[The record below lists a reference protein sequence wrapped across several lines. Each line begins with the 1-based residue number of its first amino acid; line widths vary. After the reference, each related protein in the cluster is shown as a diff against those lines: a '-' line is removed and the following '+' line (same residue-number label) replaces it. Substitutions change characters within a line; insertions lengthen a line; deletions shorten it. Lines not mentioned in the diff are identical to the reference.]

1 MEAEP
6 AEPAEKSPRID
17 LSSICT
23 MGAPTFRNLTI
34 ARLDEDEADQNLFK
48 KDDNKAEINAPQL
61 KA

>member
-1 MEAEP
+1 
-6 AEPAEKSPRID
+6 
-17 LSSICT
+17 